1 MNQKVI
7 CIILARGGSKGLKKK
22 NLRTVNGKPLIYYP
36 ISHAIRSKVVNDI
49 IVSTDD
55 MNIAKA
61 AKKYGAII
69 PFIRPKRLA
78 EDLTT
83 TEDTLRHA
91 LTTYEKKTNQKF
103 DIGVFL
109 TATDIFRDIKWIK
122 EGVKMLKLN
131 SKLESVFSGH
141 ITHKNFWEKKNNKW
155 VRLKSWMKKYSSRQI
170 RRLLVREDTGLAC
183 ISRTSLWR
191 KGKRIG
197 DNVDII
203 LNDDVYTGFEIHTLK
218 DLNLVRQAYKLR
230 FKK

>member
-55 MNIAKA
+55 VNIAKA

-91 LTTYEKKTNQKF
+91 LTNYEKKTNQKF

-131 SKLESVFSGH
+131 PKLESVFSGH

-191 KGKRIG
+191 KGMRIG

>member
-36 ISHAIRSKVVNDI
+36 ITHAIRSKVVNDI

-61 AKKYGAII
+61 AKKYGAVI

-91 LTTYEKKTNQKF
+91 LTTYEKKINQKF

-109 TATDIFRDIKWIK
+109 TATDIFRDVKWIK
-122 EGVKMLKLN
+122 EGVNMLKLN
-131 SKLESVFSGH
+131 PKLESVFSGH